1 MALTSRIV
9 SFVSAATLL
18 IVNNSLLAEPGMDP
32 AAQKQAS
39 DVLSLISDDYAL
51 AGKQLTSGH
60 KAEDFLKLVRSSDP
74 SVRQVAAMGLRMAA
88 DTRMAQVAFNARKVA
103 VGEMLRTELSGS
115 LPPPISARVTEA
127 LADPG
132 ITRELAPFQPLA
144 QWRPLLESLNGTSDN
159 AVMSVAK
166 ATANYYVTELFLLR
180 EQSILWQ
187 TAGDLARRATAGG
200 KAGGAEV
207 RVHGQF
213 EPDDDFGEIVLTNP
227 SRADLH
233 NLTIVLTLWPKPVDK
248 ESEAAYV
255 AIGELA
261 GQLSGSDRPEDQ
273 EAVGRW
279 TIMGGKADEAI
290 KSSPIRAL
298 VHLPLLPAGQRCR
311 FTFVPLGSIQGLVD
325 INAAAGA
332 RYSMWADGIEI
343 INQSV
348 PGYDEALRH
357 AKEDAASSDPQ
368 AARRRRWMQRNQD
381 DPAGAE
387 EKAQTIVKE
396 GKRQLLLEHEATAHM
411 KFEWVLERYPDTKA
425 ASEAKPL
432 LHETKDSYE
441 EKLRL
446 AQPPPKPL
454 NAAKP
459 YLGAWNA
466 LGAERKEG
474 KTSVSLVWNI
484 HDDGTILTTI
494 PELEGGSPFT
504 WKYTLNTSRTPWQI
518 DLTSDVGI
526 LRGKVLHAIM
536 SVDGDTLTICMP
548 DSIDPGHVQRPASFD
563 VSDRDDIRI
572 VRFRRTN

>member
-1 MALTSRIV
+1 MTLTWRIV

-18 IVNNSLLAEPGMDP
+18 IVNNALLAGPGMDP

-39 DVLSLISDDYAL
+39 DILSLISDDYAL
-51 AGKQLTSGH
+51 AGKQFTSGH
-60 KAEDFLKLVRSSDP
+60 KAEDFLKLVRSTDP
-74 SVRQVAAMGLRMAA
+74 SLRQVAAMGMRVAADNRMAH
-88 DTRMAQVAFNARKVA
+88 VAFNARKVA
-103 VGEMLRTELSGS
+103 VGEMLRTELSDS
-115 LPPPISARVTEA
+115 PPPPISARVTEA
-127 LADPG
+127 LAEPG
-132 ITRELAPFQPLA
+132 IARELAPFQPLA

-187 TAGDLARRATAGG
+187 NAGDLARRATAGG
-200 KAGGAEV
+200 NARGAEV
-207 RVHGQF
+207 RVRGQF
-213 EPDDDFGEIVLTNP
+213 EPDYDFGEVVLTNP
-227 SRADLH
+227 SRADVR
-233 NLTIVLTLWPKPVDK
+233 NLTILLTLWPRPVDK

-261 GQLSGSDRPEDQ
+261 AQLSGSDRPEDQ

-279 TIMGGKADEAI
+279 TVMGGKADQAI
-290 KSSPIRAL
+290 KSSPIQAF

-343 INQSV
+343 INQTV
-348 PGYDEALRH
+348 PGYDEALLH

-381 DPAGAE
+381 DPAEAE
-387 EKAQTIVKE
+387 EKAQSILKE
-396 GKRQLLLEHEATAHM
+396 GKRQLLLEHETTARM
-411 KFEWVLERYPDTKA
+411 KFEWVLERFPDTKA
-425 ASEAKPL
+425 AGEAKPL
-432 LHETKDSYE
+432 LHDTKESYE

-446 AQPPPKPL
+446 AQLPPKPIS
-454 NAAKP
+454 AAKP

-536 SVDGDTLTICMP
+536 SVEGDTLTICMP
-548 DSIDPGHVQRPASFD
+548 DSVDPGHVQRPASFD